1 MGLGKE
7 YVSIG
12 FKRDG
17 PTLMVVCGQNGCRR
31 WHHHRNSGGGRLKR
45 GLVGGGIRSVAVNR
59 AMTGGCCFGGDG
71 VANWEGRWRWQWM
84 IRKGRMVLASLIVLV
99 SRGSKYNDDDATI
112 SEGITT
118 MKVGQ
123 LDIFVSVN

>member
-1 MGLGKE
+1 
-7 YVSIG
+7 
-12 FKRDG
+12 
-17 PTLMVVCGQNGCRR
+17 
-31 WHHHRNSGGGRLKR
+31 
-45 GLVGGGIRSVAVNR
+45 
-59 AMTGGCCFGGDG
+59 
-71 VANWEGRWRWQWM
+71 
-84 IRKGRMVLASLIVLV
+84 MVLASLIVLV